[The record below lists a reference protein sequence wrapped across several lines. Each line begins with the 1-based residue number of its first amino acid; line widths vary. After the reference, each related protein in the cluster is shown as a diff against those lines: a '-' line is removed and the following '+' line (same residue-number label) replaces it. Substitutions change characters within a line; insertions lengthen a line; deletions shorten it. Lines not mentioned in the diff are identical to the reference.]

1 MHVLRLDGS
10 YCWDFPSGPVVNP
23 PANAGDMGS
32 IPVQED
38 TTCDGAIKP
47 NAPQLLSLCSA
58 TAEARAP
65 RACAA

>member
-1 MHVLRLDGS
+1 MELSVVMQQIRIRLPMQGTWVQS
-10 YCWDFPSGPVVNP
+10 L
-23 PANAGDMGS
+23 
-32 IPVQED
+32 VQED

-58 TAEARAP
+58 TAEAGAP

>member
-1 MHVLRLDGS
+1 MEATVGTSLVAQWLIHLPMQGTWVQSL
-10 YCWDFPSGPVVNP
+10 
-23 PANAGDMGS
+23 
-32 IPVQED
+32 VQED